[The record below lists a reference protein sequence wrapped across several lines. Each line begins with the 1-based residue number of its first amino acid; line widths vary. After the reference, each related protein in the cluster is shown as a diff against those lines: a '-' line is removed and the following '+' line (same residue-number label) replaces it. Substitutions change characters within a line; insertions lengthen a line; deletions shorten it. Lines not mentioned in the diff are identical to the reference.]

1 MSIQHPRDSLSGSAR
16 SRMPVSSSPYHSSRS
31 AAIHD
36 DYNVYDPD
44 SAFANL
50 QVDESDIERRRAIA
64 EADARHQ
71 AQASAARE
79 HRRMLEQQADFARA
93 QSEKIAERARDRV
106 WEENYLAERAKERM
120 ANEAEKLLTPK
131 YLDRIKEH
139 ERQRAMSTAVQ
150 WPSSLGATELGLS
163 DASASRDVWNLE
175 ALKSTLHGGGGP
187 LPDPLSYSSPSRH
200 ESPFDS
206 RNHGYGDI
214 VRNKGLLDE
223 LPSVF
228 SEEHNASGEDYNA
241 SPAGKLY
248 VDLCYDL
255 YHALTAVYEYDKN
268 LSTNLQNHW
277 VKRLRSYYEH
287 VKWGHYDA
295 VDFHDGWVQLFRL
308 LLLIE
313 PHQNRAEVDK
323 FIRVIESVRQH
334 VSTTLRRM
342 KTVDLRGMLDA
353 TQQGSFASHIL
364 HVIYEQKTGLI
375 DSSFTSLEAALLKR
389 QTAMFRWMQAHSQQ
403 GVRDEPA
410 NMKRIREHT
419 AHIIEGSVR
428 YFEAHP
434 EDNKVQFLRS
444 VAFGQSRI
452 PDDREFALKWI
463 TALRDLPDE
472 ALSSFSGLWERA
484 INIAGVFPTYR
495 AGGKSFALTKQE
507 YM

>member
-1 MSIQHPRDSLSGSAR
+1 MSIPHPRDSLSGSAR
-16 SRMPVSSSPYHSSRS
+16 GRVSASSSPYHSSRS
-31 AAIHD
+31 AAIPD
-36 DYNVYDPD
+36 DADDFNVN
-44 SAFANL
+44 SAFDSL
-50 QVDESDIERRRAIA
+50 QFDEFDIERRRVEA
-64 EADARHQ
+64 EAAARHQ

-79 HRRMLEQQADFARA
+79 HRRMQEQQAEFARV
-93 QSEKIAERARDRV
+93 QSEKIAEQERDRV
-106 WEENYLAERAKERM
+106 WNQKYLADRAKERM
-120 ANEAEKLLTPK
+120 AKEAEKLLTPQF
-131 YLDRIKEH
+131 LDRIKEH

-150 WPSSLGATELGLS
+150 WPSSLGATDLGLS

-175 ALKSTLHGGGGP
+175 TLKATLHGGGGP
-187 LPDPLSYSSPSRH
+187 LPDPLSYSSPPRH

-214 VRNKGLLDE
+214 VRNKSLLDE

-248 VDLCYDL
+248 VDLCFDL
-255 YHALTAVYEYDKN
+255 YHTLTAVYEYDKN

-295 VDFHDGWVQLFRL
+295 VDFRDGWVQLFRL

-334 VSTTLRRM
+334 FSTTLRRM
-342 KTVDLRGMLDA
+342 KTVDLRGMLQP
-353 TQQGSFASHIL
+353 TEQGSFASHIL
-364 HVIYEQKTGLI
+364 HVIYHQKTGLI
-375 DSSFTSLEAALLKR
+375 NSSFTALEAALLKR
-389 QTAMFRWMQAHSQQ
+389 QTAMFQWMQAHSQQ

-410 NMKRIREHT
+410 NIQRIREHT
-419 AHIIEGSVR
+419 AKIIEDRVR

-434 EDNKVQFLRS
+434 YDDKVQFLRS

-452 PDDREFALKWI
+452 PDDREFAMKWI

-484 INIAGVFPTYR
+484 INIAGVFPTYM
-495 AGGKSFALTKQE
+495 AGGKSFALTKQM
-507 YM
+507 YT